1 MTYRIHVLQH
11 CAWLALLNS
20 TSDETHEHVDDLRTQ
35 LGRALS
41 GKEHQ
46 NVDAMDRGY
55 GRRVPTQPP
64 GVIAETDG

>member
-1 MTYRIHVLQH
+1 MWHLEQRQRGKDRGS
-11 CAWLALLNS
+11 A
-20 TSDETHEHVDDLRTQ
+20 SDEAHEHVDDLRAQ

-41 GKEHQ
+41 GKERQ
-46 NVDAMDRGY
+46 NVDNAMDRGY

>member
-1 MTYRIHVLQH
+1 MKF
-11 CAWLALLNS
+11 A
-20 TSDETHEHVDDLRTQ
+20 ETVELFLEHFRMAPAETVELPTR
-35 LGRALS
+35 LGRALP

-46 NVDAMDRGY
+46 NADNAMDRGY